1 MKQFFLVAAVAI
13 SFSAMGQKVS
23 SKLTFQKGQKLEMV
37 SKINSTVSMEMM
49 GQAMDTKVDAT
60 ITRLFD
66 VADVA
71 NGATTIE
78 HKMKRMQM
86 NIEAPMA
93 GAQSF
98 DSDNEKDMKGDG
110 GKAMEKAL
118 KNKYSM
124 TVDAGGKITAVKA
137 DDDNP
142 NKSGKADAGSDMMSG
157 AMAGMAAGMELP
169 KIGGVSEF
177 KILPEAGAAKGESW
191 TDTTG
196 GKKASYTITD
206 ITDAAILI
214 DFSEEG
220 ATERVQ
226 EANGMELKISTKDK
240 TTGKI
245 TLDKKTGLLKE
256 KTATTSSEG
265 KMEVMGQEVP
275 MTTKTTSSI
284 TVNGITK

>member
-1 MKQFFLVAAVAI
+1 MKQFFLVAAIAI
-13 SFSAMGQKVS
+13 SVTGFSQKVPN
-23 SKLTFQKGQKLEMV
+23 KLHFQKGQKLEMV
-37 SKINSTVSMEMM
+37 AKVNSVISMEMM
-49 GQAMDTKVDAT
+49 GQAMDTKIDAT
-60 ITRLFD
+60 ITRVFD
-66 VADVA
+66 VNDVT
-71 NGATTIE
+71 NGAATIE

-93 GAQSF
+93 GTQTF
-98 DSDNEKDMKGDG
+98 DSENEKDMKGEG

-142 NKSGKADAGSDMMSG
+142 NKTESAEGADMMSG

-169 KIGGVSEF
+169 KAGDLSEF

-196 GKKASYTITD
+196 GNKAMYTVTD
-206 ITDAAILI
+206 ITDADILI
-214 DFSEEG
+214 NYTEEG
-220 ATERVQ
+220 TTEKTQ
-226 EANGMELKISTKDK
+226 EANGMELKISSKDK

-245 TLDKKTGLLKE
+245 TIDKKTGLLKE
-256 KTATTSSEG
+256 KTGTTTSEG
-265 KMEVMGQEVP
+265 TMDMMGQTVP
-275 MTTKTTSSI
+275 MNTKVTKVI
-284 TVNGITK
+284 TVTGL